1 MSTTTPVETKVTEPT
16 NAVDTTTTS
25 ATTTT
30 EGDVSTAIV
39 EENASTDP
47 AVIAGELTSTAN
59 TEEPPKTTEEEGQVN
74 ATEVT
79 PNKTTLTKRRTIF
92 NPFGKSSKKEE
103 TTEETKKASK
113 GFGTFFS
120 RSKVKKKRKFDL
132 LRMT

>member
-16 NAVDTTTTS
+16 NAVD
-25 ATTTT
+25 TTTT